1 MIDHTK
7 TSPEK
12 LAEMNDSL
20 LADNTHLRARLLSFK
35 RAAYKRGLYT
45 FPVPPVTTAGW
56 SDQDWINY
64 IDLHGAWM
72 E

>member
-1 MIDHTK
+1 MIDPTK

-45 FPVPPVTTAGW
+45 FPVPPVVTGGW
-56 SDQDWINY
+56 SETDWITY

>member
-1 MIDHTK
+1 MIDPTK

-45 FPVPPVTTAGW
+45 FPVPPVTTGGW
-56 SDQDWINY
+56 SETDWITY

>member
-1 MIDHTK
+1 MIDPIK

-12 LAEMNDSL
+12 LAEINDWL
-20 LADNTHLRARLLSFK
+20 LSDNMHLRARLLSFK

-45 FPVPPVTTAGW
+45 LPVMPVTTAGW
-56 SDQDWINY
+56 SETDRITY
-64 IDLHGAWM
+64 IDMHGAWM